1 MDECVTS
8 ILIFVLFGGLGYLI
22 GKELYFILHKKKGEG
37 EGKKDGEV

>member
-1 MDECVTS
+1 MDECETS
-8 ILIFVLFGGLGYLI
+8 ILIFVLFGGLGYLV